1 METVIFDDAFAEGT
15 FRIRS
20 NVGVGALP
28 TRARVQVHRFWSV
41 LALHEWVPR
50 VMDYRSPALFTREE
64 ISHMRIWSAG

>member
-1 METVIFDDAFAEGT
+1 MTLLPREPLGEDRTLGWE
-15 FRIRS
+15 
-20 NVGVGALP
+20 ALP